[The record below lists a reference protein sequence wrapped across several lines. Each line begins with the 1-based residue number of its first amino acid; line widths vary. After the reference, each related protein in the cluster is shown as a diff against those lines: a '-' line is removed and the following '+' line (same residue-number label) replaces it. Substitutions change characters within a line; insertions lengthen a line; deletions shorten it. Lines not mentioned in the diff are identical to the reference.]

1 MIEINFVDGTGP
13 VSSFIE
19 FWTWGDWSHVDI
31 KTTRGWLGARSN
43 GGVQIRPWN
52 YCSFTKQETRTITLP
67 EEQEANIMNWFTSQI
82 GKPYDYLAVA
92 GMPFRKDWR
101 DDKRWFCS
109 ELIMEGFQQAGVYLL
124 NAQHMNRVT
133 PRDLYLSPLLM
144 NAQPLI

>member
-1 MIEINFVDGTGP
+1 MIELRFVDGTGP
-13 VSSFIE
+13 VSQFIE

-52 YCSFTKQETRTITLP
+52 YCSYNNEEIRQITLP
-67 EEQEANIMNWFTSQI
+67 EEKELQIMEWFRQQI

-101 DDKRWFCS
+101 DDTRWFCS
-109 ELIMEGFQQAGVYLL
+109 ELAIAGFEQAGINLL
-124 NAQHMNRVT
+124 NIERLNRVT
-133 PRDLYLSPLLM
+133 PRDLYLSPLLLP
-144 NAQPLI
+144 AK